1 MNNKKI
7 NIPSEVAYVFAIIT
21 LAFAVAM
28 ITMTGFGVSMVVAPA
43 YILSQKVSFLTFG
56 QSEYVIQSILFIIF
70 CILMRKVKAV

>member
-43 YILSQKVSFLTFG
+43 VSYTHLRAHETR
-56 QSEYVIQSILFIIF
+56 V
-70 CILMRKVKAV
+70 